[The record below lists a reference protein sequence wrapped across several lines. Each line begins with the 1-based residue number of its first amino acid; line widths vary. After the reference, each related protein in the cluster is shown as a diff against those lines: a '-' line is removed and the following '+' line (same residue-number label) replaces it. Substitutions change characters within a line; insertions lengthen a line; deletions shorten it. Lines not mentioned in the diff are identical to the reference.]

1 MVAVAF
7 EVALLCQYLINKLEE
22 FESNAAVVLS
32 VSLQPQPFAPV
43 QVEGKAKRYLIV
55 AYFTPKRRKKTI
67 FALLLDDSAD
77 YFVRPAAGNN

>member
-1 MVAVAF
+1 MMVAVAF

-55 AYFTPKRRKKTI
+55 AYFTPKRRKTM

>member
-43 QVEGKAKRYLIV
+43 QVEGKAKHYLIV
-55 AYFTPKRRKKTI
+55 AYFTPKRRKTI
-67 FALLLDDSAD
+67 FARLLDDSAD

>member
-1 MVAVAF
+1 MMVAVAF

-43 QVEGKAKRYLIV
+43 QVEGKAKRY
-55 AYFTPKRRKKTI
+55 
-67 FALLLDDSAD
+67 
-77 YFVRPAAGNN
+77 